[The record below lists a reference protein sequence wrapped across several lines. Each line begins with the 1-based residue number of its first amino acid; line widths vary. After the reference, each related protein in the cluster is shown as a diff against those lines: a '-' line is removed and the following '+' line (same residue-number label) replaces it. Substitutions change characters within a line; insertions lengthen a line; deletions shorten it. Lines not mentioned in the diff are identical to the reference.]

1 MKSVKNNQKT
11 AGSIKLI
18 SSNEEDGEKVNSQRQ
33 VNEYGDDGG
42 SEENN
47 EGCNNNEDEE
57 SQEESE
63 QQQPTTSSCSSQYSQ
78 LQSPKSQIE

>member
-11 AGSIKLI
+11 AGDIKLI
-18 SSNEEDGEKVNSQRQ
+18 LSNEEDGDSVQFQRKVRL
-33 VNEYGDDGG
+33 NEYGDDL

-63 QQQPTTSSCSSQYSQ
+63 QQQPTTSSSSSQYSQ
-78 LQSPKSQIE
+78 LQSPKS